1 MPIHRY
7 RCARCGNEF
16 RELRSPRD
24 RSLVRCPGCGA
35 AEVTRLLPRFAVV
48 YKGSGFYTTDYRR
61 GRSGQGASGGSEG
74 SSA

>member
-16 RELRSPRD
+16 REFHPARD
-24 RSLVRCPGCGA
+24 RSLVRCPGCGT
-35 AEVTRLLPRFAVV
+35 AEVTRLLPRFGVV

-61 GRSGQGASGGSEG
+61 GRGGRDSGGSDS